1 MCDASGES
9 ETKTAAAAASTAVP
23 VRVNIANGTS
33 ARDVPLGGRHLLPCL
48 RWYDSTH
55 IAFSKFYRE
64 FVFSGERKLVKR
76 GGFIEDKLGQAQS
89 RDVLSRGLDA
99 AVPDWRLWLYQDGL
113 GRAVSHLDGSSGAS
127 AEELDRRYPQRV
139 DQRRR
144 RLAEGGL

>member
-1 MCDASGES
+1 MDQRKSLAGCPLLAVRQR
-9 ETKTAAAAASTAVP
+9 ET
-23 VRVNIANGTS
+23 RF
-33 ARDVPLGGRHLLPCL
+33 GGGKHLLPCL

-64 FVFSGERKLVKR
+64 FVFSRERQLVKR

-127 AEELDRRYPQRV
+127 SAELDRRYPQRV
-139 DQRRR
+139 AQRQRQQP
-144 RLAEGGL
+144 GGAPPK